1 MGAWVKRLAA
11 TVVLLGNAGAHAA
24 LDVGE
29 AAPQFTAQAAIA
41 GNVIKYSLADELKK
55 GPVVLY
61 FFPLA
66 FSHDCSIEAHNFAE
80 AIEEYRALGASVI
93 GVSKDDIDIQKRFS
107 VSECRGKFAV
117 ASDADQ
123 SIMKSYDAVL
133 FFRSEY
139 ANRVSF
145 VISPQG
151 KIVYQ
156 YNSLNSAK
164 HVENTMKAL
173 KSWLKFG
180 VVKW

>member
-1 MGAWVKRLAA
+1 MGTWSKMLAA
-11 TVVLLGNAGAHAA
+11 AVLVLGNAGVHAA

-29 AAPQFTAQAAIA
+29 VAPQFTAQAALA
-41 GNVIKYSLADELKK
+41 GTVIRYSLAEQLQK

-66 FSHDCSIEAHNFAE
+66 FSADCSIEANKFAE
-80 AIEEYRALGASVI
+80 AIEDYRALGASVI
-93 GVSKDDIDIQKRFS
+93 GVSRDDIETQKKFS

-117 ASDADQ
+117 AADVDQ

-151 KIVYQ
+151 KVIYHFK
-156 YNSLNSAK
+156 SLNPAK
-164 HVENTMKAL
+164 HVENTLRAL
-173 KSWLKFG
+173 KSWREFG
-180 VVKW
+180 MVR

>member
-1 MGAWVKRLAA
+1 MDACSKMLA
-11 TVVLLGNAGAHAA
+11 VLALTASSVCVHAA

-29 AAPQFTAQAAIA
+29 LAPKFTTQAAIG

-66 FSHDCSIEAHNFAE
+66 FSEGCSIEAHNFAE
-80 AIEEYRALGASVI
+80 AIEEYSALGATVI
-93 GVSKDDIDIQKRFS
+93 GVSRDDIETQKKFS

-117 ASDADQ
+117 GADVDQ

-133 FFRSEY
+133 LFRSDY

-145 VISPQG
+145 VISPAG
-151 KIVYQ
+151 KIIYQ
-156 YNSLNSAK
+156 YNSLNPAK
-164 HVENTMKAL
+164 HVTNTMAAL
-173 KSWLKFG
+173 KSWREFG
-180 VVKW
+180 VVK